1 MKYDDEV
8 SPLSNRALDIL
19 MPVTTVEAIG
29 IGYLS
34 GFIRRLDKA
43 IDNATD
49 GELRD
54 WAWNAMQSFPSVPTE
69 AEVAQQ
75 FPPFYLPMP
84 EWA

>member
-1 MKYDDEV
+1 MKHNDEV
-8 SPLSNRALDIL
+8 SPMSDRTADIL
-19 MPVTTVEAIG
+19 MPIPVESIG

-54 WAWNAMQSFPSVPTE
+54 WAWNAMQTFPSVPTE

-84 EWA
+84 EWT